1 MTTSVISVQINDDTL
16 YESNS
21 QNFTLTITSDDLNNN
36 VIIGETNQT
45 TVTIIED
52 DCKLYILKSTTTS

>member
-21 QNFTLTITSDDLNNN
+21 QNFTLTITSGGLNNN

-45 TVTIIED
+45 TVTIIEN